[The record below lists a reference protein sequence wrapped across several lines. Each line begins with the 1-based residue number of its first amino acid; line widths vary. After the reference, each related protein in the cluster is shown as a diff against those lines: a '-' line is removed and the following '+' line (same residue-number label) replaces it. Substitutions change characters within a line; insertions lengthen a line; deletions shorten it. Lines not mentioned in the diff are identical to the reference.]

1 MAGPVLQPDHPG
13 SVGRVS
19 EAGRPEIGRG
29 APPPLP
35 DQRAGGNRDWPGR
48 VPGTDPAGRG
58 AGPPGGGVSSL
69 VGAWRTNEQSGA
81 DGGGACARVRRA
93 AGRWTQAEAG
103 VARTAGR
110 CRAELAAGLAAALA
124 CQAVARLRPRAPPSR
139 SAPSHRPVRA
149 RAEAAV
155 RRSRS
160 SGSAAAAAAT
170 AAWRRVPGE
179 RRRRRRGVLR
189 PGGASTC
196 RGPPA
201 GAR

>member
-1 MAGPVLQPDHPG
+1 MRQGQFSSPTTL
-13 SVGRVS
+13 GRRDES
-19 EAGRPEIGRG
+19 QWPEGLRLGG
-29 APPPLP
+29 APLPPLP
-35 DQRAGGNRDWPGR
+35 DERAGGNPDGPGR

-58 AGPPGGGVSSL
+58 AWLPGWGVSFRA
-69 VGAWRTNEQSGA
+69 GAWRANEQSGA

-93 AGRWTQAEAG
+93 AGRRTQAEAG

-110 CRAELAAGLAAALA
+110 CRAELAAGLVAALA

-139 SAPSHRPVRA
+139 SSPSHRPVRA

-179 RRRRRRGVLR
+179 RRRRRGVLR
-189 PGGASTC
+189 PGGANTC